1 MTRLVQT
8 ELSVSGDE
16 RPGLWRSR
24 SLRLLQALGVISILC
39 GLGVLPIGA
48 QDCGHHQHHYDDGW
62 NCDRHW
68 RSNSQGTAG
77 DTTRYDGNVQTVQ
90 GRIDEIVYLPG
101 TTSDSGM
108 VELRL
113 SNSGQTTRVQLA
125 PVGFLK
131 RSGVVLKEGDAVT
144 VKGIPVSGFQGD
156 LIVTTA
162 LQKGDKSLSLRDMHG
177 RPLW

>member
-1 MTRLVQT
+1 MPRFIQSEVGVNGAEGRGPARNSYMSFLK
-8 ELSVSGDE
+8 
-16 RPGLWRSR
+16 
-24 SLRLLQALGVISILC
+24 ALGVTAILC
-39 GLGVLPIGA
+39 GLGCLPIAA
-48 QDCGHHQHHYDDGW
+48 QDCGHHEHHYDDGW

-77 DTTRYDGNVQTVQ
+77 GSTRYDGNVQTVQ

-101 TTSDSGM
+101 TTPDSGM

-113 SNSGQTTRVQLA
+113 TDSGQTTRIQLA

-131 RSGVVLKEGDAVT
+131 RGGLILKEGDTVT

-156 LIVTTA
+156 LIVTTT
-162 LQKGDKSLSLRDMHG
+162 LQKGDKSLSLRDMRG

>member
-1 MTRLVQT
+1 MPRFIRAEVGRNGA
-8 ELSVSGDE
+8 EGAGPAKNRYMRFSK
-16 RPGLWRSR
+16 
-24 SLRLLQALGVISILC
+24 GVGVTAILC
-39 GLGVLPIGA
+39 GLGCLPIAA

-77 DTTRYDGNVQTVQ
+77 GSTRYDGNVQTVQ

-101 TTSDSGM
+101 TTPDIGM
-108 VELRL
+108 VELQL
-113 SNSGQTTRVQLA
+113 TDSGQTTRIQLA

-131 RSGVVLKEGDAVT
+131 RSGLILKEGDTVT
-144 VKGIPVSGFQGD
+144 VKGLPVSGFQGD
-156 LIVTTA
+156 LIVTTT
-162 LQKGDKSLSLRDMHG
+162 LQKGDKSLALRDMRG

>member
-1 MTRLVQT
+1 MPEFARTEAGFIQT
-8 ELSVSGDE
+8 ERSGPA
-16 RPGLWRSR
+16 RNSFMRFLK
-24 SLRLLQALGVISILC
+24 ALGVISIFC
-39 GLGVLPIGA
+39 GLGVLPIAA

-77 DTTRYDGNVQTVQ
+77 GPTRYDGNVRTVQ

-101 TTSDSGM
+101 TTPDTGM

-113 SNSGQTTRVQLA
+113 SNSGQTARIQLA
-125 PVGFLK
+125 PLEFLK
-131 RSGVVLKEGDAVT
+131 HSGLILKEGDTVT

-156 LIVTTA
+156 LIVTTT
-162 LQKGDKSLSLRDMHG
+162 LQKGDKALSLRDMRG